1 MPYRRETYLSIK
13 LGTQLALTSIT
24 GEWQKNKTKQNKTI
38 KYENRNGKCSRIL
51 HQVC

>member
-1 MPYRRETYLSIK
+1 MPYRGETCLSIK

-24 GEWQKNKTKQNKTI
+24 GQWQKTQNRI
-38 KYENRNGKCSRIL
+38 KYESFENGNGKYSGIL